1 MGGATHQR
9 DMNGSIPMHVDYSDS
24 EGEDGE
30 RPFIGEDQFKPYN
43 EQMKE
48 QGITFNEWKDKKYD
62 WDLRVQHL
70 NKQVFGND
78 GFKESQLEI
87 INAALSGRDVMALIP
102 TGGGKSLCF

>member
-1 MGGATHQR
+1 MTGGVTGMGGATHQR

-48 QGITFNEWKDKKYD
+48 
-62 WDLRVQHL
+62 
-70 NKQVFGND
+70 
-78 GFKESQLEI
+78 
-87 INAALSGRDVMALIP
+87 
-102 TGGGKSLCF
+102 

>member
-48 QGITFNEWKDKKYD
+48 
-62 WDLRVQHL
+62 
-70 NKQVFGND
+70 
-78 GFKESQLEI
+78 
-87 INAALSGRDVMALIP
+87 
-102 TGGGKSLCF
+102 